1 MTFADMFKNSIL
13 EGFNTDVTMGKVAAG
28 LLAALLSAL
37 FILFVYRMTMRGIAA
52 NRGYEITLLLVTA
65 ISAMIVLTITS
76 NLALS
81 LGMVGALSIIRFRTA
96 IKEASDT
103 AFMFWA
109 VAAGITAGAGFY
121 MITVVG
127 CLFIGLVTVLAC
139 LLTRKSARPY
149 LLVVRTE
156 AGDTAETVEKLLDE
170 NHVRRKLSSLVQND
184 RYTEIIYEIS
194 VSAAQQR
201 LAAAVK
207 ALPGVKT
214 VSLVDC
220 RNS

>member
-1 MTFADMFKNSIL
+1 MSFADMFKNSIL
-13 EGFNTDVTMGKVAAG
+13 EGFNTDVTMGKVVAG
-28 LLAALLSAL
+28 LLAALLAAL
-37 FILFVYRMTMRGIAA
+37 FILFIYRMTMRGIAA

-121 MITVVG
+121 MITLVG
-127 CLFIGLVTVLAC
+127 CLFIGFVTVLAC

-156 AGDTAETVEKLLDE
+156 AGDTAELVEKLLNE
-170 NHVRRKLSSLVQND
+170 NHVRRKLSSMVQND
-184 RYTEIIYEIS
+184 RYTEVIYEIS
-194 VSAAQQR
+194 MSAAQQR

>member
-1 MTFADMFKNSIL
+1 
-13 EGFNTDVTMGKVAAG
+13 
-28 LLAALLSAL
+28 
-37 FILFVYRMTMRGIAA
+37 
-52 NRGYEITLLLVTA
+52 
-65 ISAMIVLTITS
+65 
-76 NLALS
+76 
-81 LGMVGALSIIRFRTA
+81 
-96 IKEASDT
+96 
-103 AFMFWA
+103 MFWA

-156 AGDTAETVEKLLDE
+156 AGDTLDTVEKLLDE